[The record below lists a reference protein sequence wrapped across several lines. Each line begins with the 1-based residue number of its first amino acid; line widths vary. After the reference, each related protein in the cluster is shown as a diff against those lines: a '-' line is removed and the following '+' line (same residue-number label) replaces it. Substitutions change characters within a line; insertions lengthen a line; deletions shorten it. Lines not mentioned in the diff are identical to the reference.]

1 MNKEEVLQAVTR
13 HMESNIKDL
22 NQSLAD
28 YEAASN
34 LDESD
39 TIDPEDFS
47 QQSEGKEMQYQ
58 VKSQLDR
65 EQASL
70 SQLKEFSGKKHT
82 VAKSGALI
90 ETDKNWFL
98 MGISF
103 PSLKV
108 DGKELLG
115 ISPESP
121 AYNVLNGKSKGES
134 FTLGKNNYSIL
145 NIY

>member
-1 MNKEEVLQAVTR
+1 MNKEEVLQAISK

-28 YEAASN
+28 YEDASN

-65 EQASL
+65 AHSGL
-70 SQLKEFSGKKHT
+70 SQLKEFSGKSYT

-98 MGISF
+98 LGISF
-103 PSLKV
+103 PALKV

-121 AYNVLNGKSKGES
+121 AFNVLNGKSKGES
-134 FTLGKNNYSIL
+134 FTLGKNNYTIL
-145 NIY
+145 NIL

>member
-1 MNKEEVLQAVTR
+1 MNKEEVLQAITR

-28 YEAASN
+28 YEDASN

-65 EQASL
+65 AHSGL
-70 SQLKEFSGKKHT
+70 SQLKEFSGKNYT
-82 VAKSGALI
+82 VAKSGALV

-98 MGISF
+98 LGISF

-134 FTLGKNNYSIL
+134 FILGKNNYTIL